1 MDVSQ
6 FGIRDADVHRKST
19 HAALESPLR
28 SWHKEIPC
36 RRKTMQQHVRRDIDL
51 SPDMEERVNEAVS
64 QGEYHSASEIVDEA
78 LRMWSEKRENFGY
91 TLNELRT
98 LVNAGIESG

>member
-1 MDVSQ
+1 
-6 FGIRDADVHRKST
+6 
-19 HAALESPLR
+19 
-28 SWHKEIPC
+28 
-36 RRKTMQQHVRRDIDL
+36 MQQHVRRDIDL

-91 TLNELRT
+91 TLNELRA
-98 LVNAGIESG
+98 LVNAGIESGPGRFASIDDIKAEARRRLATRPANS

>member
-1 MDVSQ
+1 
-6 FGIRDADVHRKST
+6 
-19 HAALESPLR
+19 
-28 SWHKEIPC
+28 
-36 RRKTMQQHVRRDIDL
+36 MQQHVRRDIDL

-64 QGEYHSASEIVDEA
+64 QGEYQSASEIVDEA

-98 LVNAGIESG
+98 LVHAGLESGPGRFGSIDDIKAEARRRLAATPTNS

>member
-1 MDVSQ
+1 
-6 FGIRDADVHRKST
+6 
-19 HAALESPLR
+19 
-28 SWHKEIPC
+28 
-36 RRKTMQQHVRRDIDL
+36 MQQHVRRDIDL

-98 LVNAGIESG
+98 LVNAGIESGPGRFASIDDIKAEARRRLATRPANS